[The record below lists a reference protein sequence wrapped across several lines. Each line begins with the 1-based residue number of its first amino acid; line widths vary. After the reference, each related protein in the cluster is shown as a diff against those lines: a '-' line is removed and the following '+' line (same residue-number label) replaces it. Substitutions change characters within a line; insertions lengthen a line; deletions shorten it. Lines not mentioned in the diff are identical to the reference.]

1 MRNCQIVRKF
11 KWRKIDSRMFKK
23 EADLTVCI
31 RSIYLT
37 PSLFGWNIFGVKH
50 KLINQSII
58 EINTW
63 LPSGI
68 HFQSLQN
75 SNSLVLL
82 SSRRQWYWSGSPQ
95 DSRSCWLDG
104 LASSRHVVF
113 TTSLWDFTCWRTS
126 VNRTKNRK
134 ITNNFWNRNT
144 LHSNVK

>member
-1 MRNCQIVRKF
+1 MKKNWFQDVWERRPF
-11 KWRKIDSRMFKK
+11 KGFAFDI
-23 EADLTVCI
+23 
-31 RSIYLT
+31 
-37 PSLFGWNIFGVKH
+37 NIFDSVVIWLKYWRYGVKH

-58 EINTW
+58 EINIW

-82 SSRRQWYWSGSPQ
+82 SSRRQWYWSGLPQ
-95 DSRSCWLDG
+95 DSRRCRLDG
-104 LASSRHVVF
+104 LASSRHLVF

-134 ITNNFWNRNT
+134 ITIIFWNRNT
-144 LHSNVK
+144 LNSNVN